1 MAGVRMSYFNGDWR
15 RRLHD
20 RPGLF
25 DNRRD
30 AIKVLGLLVL
40 LVGVGVVVIVVLIL
54 LVLIVTGVL

>member
-15 RRLHD
+15 RRSRD
-20 RPGLF
+20 KPGLF

-40 LVGVGVVVIVVLIL
+40 LAGVGAVVIVGLIL
-54 LVLIVTGVL
+54 LLLIVTGVL